1 MPLSPAMIF
10 RFFREKSPQYFW
22 PLFLV
27 FFLVFLMFFLEHF
40 RVYSSEMT
48 FLVAPK
54 SEKTAGA
61 AEMTVNSVAG
71 IPQTLSFYDEL
82 LARYPEITDPWKG
95 YSSKKRQAFWSDHLT
110 VDSKDESGLVTVRI
124 KADSASDATMLAN
137 RVKDNF
143 FQVIGRYYDI
153 RNDIDLRKV
162 DGPVTEAELYHP
174 LGWIVLSLG
183 FGFLLAF
190 GAASV
195 IENLYGALEYPAQAS
210 GEISARIRRMLKPS
224 KEDYLAVKS
233 QLPFEIKPVVPKEA
247 FPEKGVEENVREEQ
261 EKPAVPS
268 LPDAVAA
275 IPALQAAAAEA
286 KIPAVLETTPVA
298 APQEHAAAVMP
309 ESKSSAPANLPFLE
323 EGISLEQYLFAG
335 AELQEAPKEKVEEKA
350 ADAVSRQ
357 EEQSSRQE
365 PTEEELKRRLNQ
377 LLRGEL

>member
-1 MPLSPAMIF
+1 
-10 RFFREKSPQYFW
+10 
-22 PLFLV
+22 LFLV

-82 LARYPEITDPWKG
+82 LARYPEITDPWKV